1 MTTRGV
7 KYDLQLDPISAPVKS
22 AEGDLL
28 MAAGKSEGQ
37 ANAIKGQTDAATLS
51 FLGTTAIGAA
61 KGKMES
67 DLDASIKNTLSRLD
81 VTREAEFQRTTQAQA
96 TQIATLLEQSDG
108 LDSAPEL
115 IKQFKNDTQRYTDA
129 LAQGV
134 LTRQEV
140 IDRIAADVKK
150 YSATMPGWASD
161 FRKLAAERT
170 GISNI
175 DVYGIHKALTEKTA
189 RERAAEERFKADM
202 ELDKE
207 IAKKHGVGLDGITPE
222 MRAWHY
228 NEQQTARNAAVLTDR
243 LKVNQMVQEQADGA
257 WGQLAMLRV
266 NEVVAGLAGDIATL
280 GALNQDPK
288 SVVQSQEFGLKLSGK
303 LAATAVMLESQ
314 IRGFTTPAPGRTAMS
329 EKEASR
335 LIGEVR
341 ATFKNYE
348 DMVKNV
354 EGRNMFANIVKN
366 SKGNMELL
374 MNNFMLANP
383 HTAVLKDIG
392 VLPKLFEAKVALD
405 DAEFERRF
413 PGLLAPM
420 KAIMTGPGQQ
430 AYAGLVSAAGTGK
443 PVDLDTARSLNS
455 QATKVATAEWVEQMR
470 TIPKMDNPDQK
481 QIATWVNITAQ
492 VGKNFGAPRDN
503 TPYAISN
510 SDFVAIN
517 QTFADPAFRKF
528 VSTLQPAEAYKALD
542 PFLQNVEWGTTN
554 ISAQLRALVAQYNDP
569 KQNPIAETG
578 QALQIVRNATT
589 GLFEAVVEVPK
600 NVPEVLPFKGRATPT
615 MTFDLK
621 RRTSQMRE
629 SMEAADAVKRAKRL
643 AEDLNKLTTTYSLV
657 NSMLNQKE
665 PNLSN
670 VQELVYKEY
679 LLPKPQV
686 TGNATPKKEPAPTTT
701 PAPAPEP
708 SDGNIPW
715 WRK

>member
-1 MTTRGV
+1 MARGV
-7 KYDLQLDPISAPVKS
+7 KYDLQLEPISNPVKS

-37 ANAIKGQTDAATLS
+37 ANAIKGQTDANTLT

-67 DLDASIKNTLSRLD
+67 DLDASIKDTLSKLD
-81 VTREAEFQRTTQAQA
+81 VTREAEFNRTTQGQA
-96 TQIATLLEQSDG
+96 TQIATLLEQSGG

-115 IKQFKNDTQRYTDA
+115 IQQFKTDTKRYTDA

-134 LTRQEV
+134 LSRQEV

-175 DVYGIHKALTEKTA
+175 DVYGIHKALTEKSA
-189 RERAAEERFKADM
+189 REKSAEEQMKADI
-202 ELDKE
+202 ELDKA
-207 IAKKHGVGLDGITPE
+207 IAKEYGVGLNAITPE
-222 MRAWHY
+222 LRAFH
-228 NEQQTARNAAVLTDR
+228 QQRQQIAAAADVTQKRLQVSNAT
-243 LKVNQMVQEQADGA
+243 QEQADKS
-257 WGQLAMLRV
+257 WGQLGMLRV
-266 NEVVAGLAGDIATL
+266 NEVVAGLAGDIAQL

-288 SVVQSQEFGLKLSGK
+288 KIVESQEFGLKMSGK

-314 IRGFTTPAPGRTAMS
+314 IRSFTVPAPGRTAMS

-341 ATFKNYE
+341 STFKNYE

-430 AYAGLVSAAGTGK
+430 AYAGLVSAAGTGQA
-443 PVDLDTARSLNS
+443 VDLNTARTLNPN
-455 QATKVATAEWVEQMR
+455 ATQVATAEWVAQMQS
-470 TIPKMDNPDQK
+470 IPKMPDASPQA
-481 QIATWVNITAQ
+481 QQAWVNFTKK
-492 VGKNFGAPRDN
+492 VGENFSVRGRDL
-503 TPYAISN
+503 
-510 SDFVAIN
+510 VAIN
-517 QTFADPAFRKF
+517 QTFADPQTQAFIRNLPYEQR
-528 VSTLQPAEAYKALD
+528 VAAID
-542 PFLQNVEWGTTN
+542 PFLKNIDSGSVNVIKTVQELVASYNSPEKNIAAASGKGVEVKRNNLTGMFEVVDVQLPSKRAGMSSAETAGGAVVGARAGVATAQVTFEAQRERQRLTELVGDMNKMLTTFTLAA
-554 ISAQLRALVAQYNDP
+554 SALVGGSVDIASIQNTMYNNYINNKADSLLS
-569 KQNPIAETG
+569 G
-578 QALQIVRNATT
+578 
-589 GLFEAVVEVPK
+589 FVPK
-600 NVPEVLPFKGRATPT
+600 NVTDGSYRSEKDLRSKVGNPEAEPPVTIK
-615 MTFDLK
+615 DL
-621 RRTSQMRE
+621 
-629 SMEAADAVKRAKRL
+629 VK
-643 AEDLNKLTTTYSLV
+643 
-657 NSMLNQKE
+657 
-665 PNLSN
+665 
-670 VQELVYKEY
+670 
-679 LLPKPQV
+679 
-686 TGNATPKKEPAPTTT
+686 
-701 PAPAPEP
+701 
-708 SDGNIPW
+708 
-715 WRK
+715 